1 MSSDNS
7 SSDSPPTLRWKQ
19 GEIDGT
25 IPLTK
30 ASGVRAALR
39 DAGAIVSDDVIINSA
54 SWWSVRSRSAPRW
67 RCTLR

>member
-1 MSSDNS
+1 MSADNS
-7 SSDSPPTLRWKQ
+7 SSESPPTLRWKQ

-39 DAGAIVSDDVIINSA
+39 DAGAIVSDDVIIN
-54 SWWSVRSRSAPRW
+54 VKQDVKITPRR